1 MVKVRVKLFGTLSHE
16 VPGYDPGNGLAL
28 EFVDGAKV
36 KDLLRQMKISEVNGG
51 VVTVDGK
58 VLHPDDP
65 LKHGTSVHLLQAVY
79 GG

>member
-1 MVKVRVKLFGTLSHE
+1 MVKVRVKFFGTLSHE

-36 KDLLRQMKISEVNGG
+36 KDLLRQLKNSEVKGG

-65 LKHGTSVHLLQAVY
+65 LKEGASVCLLQAMD